1 MDVLGIFFECSKEK
15 KICFPVFILSVKV
28 KLVKGR
34 VKKIQLIKKEEK
46 KKLTANVNI

>member
-1 MDVLGIFFECSKEK
+1 MFKRK

-34 VKKIQLIKKEEK
+34 VKKIQLIKKRRK
-46 KKLTANVNI
+46 KEVDC

>member
-1 MDVLGIFFECSKEK
+1 MFKRK

>member
-1 MDVLGIFFECSKEK
+1 MFKRK

-34 VKKIQLIKKEEK
+34 VKKS
-46 KKLTANVNI
+46 N